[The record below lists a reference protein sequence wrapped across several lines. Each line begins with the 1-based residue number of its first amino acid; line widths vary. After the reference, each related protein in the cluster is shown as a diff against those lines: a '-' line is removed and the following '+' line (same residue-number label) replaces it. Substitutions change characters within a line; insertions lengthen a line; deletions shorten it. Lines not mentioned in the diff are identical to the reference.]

1 MRASPAAL
9 FFPLFIAALMPLRYT
24 LTSKNVPLFTREMLK
39 MLDMIAEG
47 SNAEAGAEEAK
58 AVDMGGNLGE
68 GEETIRR
75 RRDARRAARR
85 NGKIRAGAAD
95 DGKDGLRRR
104 PSFHDLAES
113 TGININGADVLA
125 TLGPTP
131 HAADSGEVR
140 VRLE

>member
-1 MRASPAAL
+1 
-9 FFPLFIAALMPLRYT
+9 
-24 LTSKNVPLFTREMLK
+24 

-75 RRDARRAARR
+75 RRDARRTARR

-104 PSFHDLAES
+104 PSLHDLAES